1 MKRYIPQ
8 IEPGRLNGSDI
19 MSENYSDYDPKVWRD
34 WIVNY
39 VEEVFKEDPVVCKHC
54 GQEIP
59 VNGEAHITTGGSG

>member
-1 MKRYIPQ
+1 
-8 IEPGRLNGSDI
+8 